1 MTENATYDRLLKLN
15 FEIISIFLESQDW
28 YEGLEQVFS
37 LVGNEVDVD
46 RIYYWDIHSDS
57 VTGEELTSQ
66 RFEWVKSGIKPMID
80 NPNLQNQP
88 IDIAAEFMEPLLQ
101 KKAFESIVR
110 ELPNGMTKDILQSQD
125 ILSIL
130 VLPIYIENKLFGF
143 IGFDDCSKERIWSA
157 SELNFLRSITSNLS
171 SAIQRYN
178 SMKKLQ
184 EKTEELKAINAELEQ
199 FAYIASH
206 DLQEPL
212 RMVTGFLN
220 LFEKKYSPLVDEQ
233 GKLYI
238 NYAVDGTKRMK
249 KIIKDLLEYSRIG
262 KTKDSVEEFE
272 FSEITQNILSLYSNK
287 ISEKGAEI
295 TIHSSP
301 VLKTWR
307 SPLTQV
313 LINLLDNSLKY
324 SKPHEAPK
332 INITVSE
339 QANYWYFKFEDNGI
353 GIDER
358 YFSKIFIIFQR
369 LHTREEFEGSGIGL
383 SLTKKIIENLGG
395 RISLTSEVGKGTT
408 FYFNIPKFQEF

>member
-199 FAYIASH
+199 FAYIVV
-206 DLQEPL
+206 P
-212 RMVTGFLN
+212 
-220 LFEKKYSPLVDEQ
+220 
-233 GKLYI
+233 
-238 NYAVDGTKRMK
+238 
-249 KIIKDLLEYSRIG
+249 
-262 KTKDSVEEFE
+262 
-272 FSEITQNILSLYSNK
+272 
-287 ISEKGAEI
+287 
-295 TIHSSP
+295 
-301 VLKTWR
+301 
-307 SPLTQV
+307 
-313 LINLLDNSLKY
+313 
-324 SKPHEAPK
+324 
-332 INITVSE
+332 
-339 QANYWYFKFEDNGI
+339 
-353 GIDER
+353 
-358 YFSKIFIIFQR
+358 
-369 LHTREEFEGSGIGL
+369 
-383 SLTKKIIENLGG
+383 
-395 RISLTSEVGKGTT
+395 
-408 FYFNIPKFQEF
+408 